1 MFKYSTDYFICNNSV
16 ILEIVGKK
24 ISKNKQE
31 HYASSKTTQGKTY
44 VRSLGFRFF
53 SCSSV
58 SSSGPTHI
66 LAGGSCWLQSTRE
79 TASGLPLVSAL
90 KHSPRISCTL
100 WLIWKNKVLS
110 FHYFHSGISVADF
123 VILCCPW
130 RQFPRDNIAA
140 WYSTTSSIFQI
151 NFRCQTRSQSSQ
163 FCLTVHR
170 DLWKSI
176 SWRESAVLFSRQK
189 DEILLKT
196 SIPQHSAREG
206 GREEKHRDPRGM
218 SCHNETHCF
227 VH

>member
-16 ILEIVGKK
+16 ILETVGKK

-31 HYASSKTTQGKTY
+31 HYASSKTTQDKTY

-66 LAGGSCWLQSTRE
+66 LARGSCWLQSTRE

-90 KHSPRISCTL
+90 KYSPCISRTL

-110 FHYFHSGISVADF
+110 FRYFHSGISVADF

-130 RQFPRDNIAA
+130 KQFPCDNIAA

-151 NFRCQTRSQSSQ
+151 NFRGQTRSQSSQ

-170 DLWKSI
+170 PLVKI
-176 SWRESAVLFSRQK
+176 Y
-189 DEILLKT
+189 LLKRKCCAVFQT
-196 SIPQHSAREG
+196 ESWDTVENQYSPTFSLRRRLRGKAQGPQRYEL
-206 GREEKHRDPRGM
+206 P
-218 SCHNETHCF
+218 
-227 VH
+227 